1 MRVQVCEETVT
12 CFQPSIMLPRGAE
25 KACGK
30 LKGLPTSNRRSKT
43 MRSLAYYRRRQKPPS
58 STSCAT
64 SLPPPFLATVVRQN
78 EIVSSHEV
86 KSRANLSRPVV
97 VAAQWVNQHEI
108 MLYLILGTSLTYPS
122 VQPAISPPIERTIR
136 SSRSSLPLPFSSQ
149 ATRRS

>member
-1 MRVQVCEETVT
+1 MSSLFIALFALVASSFRTRAALQ
-12 CFQPSIMLPRGAE
+12 AE
-25 KACGK
+25 I
-30 LKGLPTSNRRSKT
+30 
-43 MRSLAYYRRRQKPPS
+43 LA
-58 STSCAT
+58 
-64 SLPPPFLATVVRQN
+64 VVRQN

-108 MLYLILGTSLTYPS
+108 MLGFEAVQEGILTLILGTSFTYPS
-122 VQPAISPPIERTIR
+122 VQPAISPPMERTIR